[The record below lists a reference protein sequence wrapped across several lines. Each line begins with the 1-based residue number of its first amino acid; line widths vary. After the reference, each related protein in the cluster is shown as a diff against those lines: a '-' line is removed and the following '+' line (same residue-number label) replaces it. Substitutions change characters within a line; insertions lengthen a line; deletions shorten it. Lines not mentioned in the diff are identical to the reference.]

1 MLLLGGSKDLPFP
14 NPSATRRPGSTG
26 SSLLFTANLSRAIL
40 FEKG

>member
-14 NPSATRRPGSTG
+14 NPSATRRPGS
-26 SSLLFTANLSRAIL
+26 SLLFTANLSRAIL